1 MEVIAATKAAV
12 EDTAFTTSSRG
23 FWLYGEG
30 FQSLHN
36 ERAFVKFT
44 PESTPQVLTN
54 ESGDIFVSQY
64 PNLVYVDA
72 PAGTYLMC
80 KTATRNAAAC
90 GILEV

>member
-12 EDTAFTTSSRG
+12 DVPFTTSSRG

-30 FQSLHN
+30 FQALHN

-44 PESTPQVLTN
+44 PASNSQVLTN

-80 KTATRNAAAC
+80 KTATQNAAAC
-90 GILEV
+90 GILEE

>member
-23 FWLYGEG
+23 FRLYGEG
-30 FQSLHN
+30 FQALHN
-36 ERAFVKFT
+36 ESAYLKFT
-44 PESTPQVLTN
+44 PGSSSQVLTN
-54 ESGDIFVSQY
+54 ESGDISISQY

-80 KTATRNAAAC
+80 KTATQDAAAC
-90 GILEV
+90 GILEG

>member
-1 MEVIAATKAAV
+1 MEVISARNEAAEDV
-12 EDTAFTTSSRG
+12 EFTTSSRG

-30 FQSLHN
+30 FQALHN
-36 ERAFVKFT
+36 EIAYVKFT
-44 PESTPQVLTN
+44 PASDPQVLTN

-80 KTATRNAAAC
+80 KTATQNAAAC
-90 GILEV
+90 GILEE

>member
-1 MEVIAATKAAV
+1 MGVIEATTAAV
-12 EDTAFTTSSRG
+12 EDVPFTTSSRG

-44 PESTPQVLTN
+44 PASTPQVLTN
-54 ESGDIFVSQY
+54 ESGDISVSQY
-64 PNLVYVDA
+64 PNLARVDA
-72 PAGTYLMC
+72 LPGTYLMC

-90 GILEV
+90 GILEE